1 MRRTQGKPEG
11 RQLRENRRGESDLV
25 HRNGK
30 WYLLATCETPEAAPN
45 GHPAGWLGVDL
56 GIANIATTSDEG
68 TPFAGEELNRYR
80 ASALRTRAE
89 LQATGTKSAKRKLKQ
104 RAGREARHAAQ
115 VNHKIAKSIVA
126 EAQRTGRGIALEKLT
141 GIRERAR
148 LRKPQRATY
157 HSWSFAQL
165 GRFIAYKAKRAG
177 IPVIHVDPAYTS
189 QRCSWCGHIDKA
201 NRPSQELFICWSCGI
216 VAHAD
221 HNAARNIAS
230 LAKVIWGA
238 VNRPHAAQSSP
249 PVATVAASPPRRG
262 AGR

>member
-1 MRRTQGKPEG
+1 MFLAHASTLPYQPDGPPARTQ
-11 RQLRENRRGESDLV
+11 Q
-25 HRNGK
+25 
-30 WYLLATCETPEAAPN
+30 
-45 GHPAGWLGVDL
+45 HPAGWLGVDL

-104 RAGREARHAAQ
+104 RAG
-115 VNHKIAKSIVA
+115 
-126 EAQRTGRGIALEKLT
+126 
-141 GIRERAR
+141 
-148 LRKPQRATY
+148 
-157 HSWSFAQL
+157 
-165 GRFIAYKAKRAG
+165 

-201 NRPSQELFICWSCGI
+201 NRPSQELFICRSCGI

-221 HNAARNIAS
+221 HNAARNIAR